1 MFRILSKRSVS
12 SFPKTSVLK
21 TRQYSAPVR
30 YTNKASKQNALATA
44 KPWSE
49 LSTPQ
54 KGIYAYLSE
63 ILLTFSSSVVVASKT
78 TFNVGII
85 LTGFALTSAIVYY
98 IGSELFGS
106 QSTTS
111 IFSDAVDRVKANE
124 EIVSILGEPI
134 KAHGEPSRNSRRRN
148 RRIASQVVEDQ
159 EHKPHL
165 FMRFYLEGSITQGT
179 VMLEMIKDEKDK
191 WQYRQLYVDVPGQGL
206 PSRRIYLERK

>member
-1 MFRILSKRSVS
+1 M
-12 SFPKTSVLK
+12 
-21 TRQYSAPVR
+21 
-30 YTNKASKQNALATA
+30 ATA

-54 KGIYAYLSE
+54 KGIYIYLSE
-63 ILLTFSSSVVVASKT
+63 ISLTFSSSVVVASKT

-191 WQYRQLYVDVPGQGL
+191 WQYKQLYVDVPGQGL

>member
-1 MFRILSKRSVS
+1 MFRILSKRSVGG
-12 SFPKTSVLK
+12 FPKASVLK

-54 KGIYAYLSE
+54 K
-63 ILLTFSSSVVVASKT
+63 VVVASKT

-111 IFSDAVDRVKANE
+111 ILSDAVDRVKANE

-191 WQYRQLYVDVPGQGL
+191 WQYKQLYVDVPGQGL